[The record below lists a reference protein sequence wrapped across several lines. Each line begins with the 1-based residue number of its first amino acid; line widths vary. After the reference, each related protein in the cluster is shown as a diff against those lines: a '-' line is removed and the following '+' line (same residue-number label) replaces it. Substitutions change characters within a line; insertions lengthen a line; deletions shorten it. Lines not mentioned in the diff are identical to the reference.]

1 MPENYSYHEKELLAR
16 IADGDQD
23 AFTLI
28 FKRYKQ
34 KIYALAYHL
43 TDSPVYAEEIVQ
55 DVFLK
60 IWLKQRQLS
69 EIVDFEAYLFVIA
82 RNHIFTYL
90 KAIARQTIAGDES
103 ELHLPFERNTPEAQV
118 LYKEYAA
125 LISEAVRKL
134 PEQQSEVYRLCKEE
148 GKTRAQIATDLK
160 ISPETVKVH
169 LSRAMRS
176 IRVYLLARIS
186 LSLIWLLPLVL
197 WLLISGRCHS
207 AAVR

>member
-1 MPENYSYHEKELLAR
+1 LPENYSYHEKELLTR
-16 IADGDQD
+16 VADGDQE

-43 TDSPVYAEEIVQ
+43 TESPVYAEEIVQ

-60 IWLKQRQLS
+60 IWLRQRQLS
-69 EIVDFEAYLFVIA
+69 EIADFEAYLFVTA

-90 KAIARQTIAGDES
+90 KAIARQNIAVGEAD
-103 ELHLPFERNTPEAQV
+103 LHLPFEENTPEAQV
-118 LYKEYAA
+118 LYKEYTT
-125 LISEAVRKL
+125 LISEAVRQL
-134 PEQQSEVYRLCKEE
+134 PVQQSQVYRLCKEE
-148 GKTRAQIATDLK
+148 GKTRAQIATDLS

-186 LSLIWLLPLVL
+186 LSLIWLLLSMI
-197 WLLISGRCHS
+197 WRKIF
-207 AAVR
+207 